1 MKRSGTEAEKNVSNK
16 ISAGAQR
23 DQGVLEQFLQD
34 SPQTED
40 ARAPLSMELVP
51 DSGEKNEEDEPMD
64 ESNEPF
70 EDFEKI
76 SYAYI
81 PGKGNSVLMF
91 QKINREIA
99 GKRHPNALK
108 ICKTIIHHSIGG

>member
-40 ARAPLSMELVP
+40 ARAPP
-51 DSGEKNEEDEPMD
+51 QHG
-64 ESNEPF
+64 
-70 EDFEKI
+70 
-76 SYAYI
+76 
-81 PGKGNSVLMF
+81 
-91 QKINREIA
+91 
-99 GKRHPNALK
+99 
-108 ICKTIIHHSIGG
+108 IGARPWRKEGRR

>member
-1 MKRSGTEAEKNVSNK
+1 MKRSETEAEETFSNK
-16 ISAGAQR
+16 IPAGVQR
-23 DQGVLEQFLQD
+23 DKGVLEQFLQD

-40 ARAPLSMELVP
+40 ARAPLSVELVP
-51 DSGEKNEEDEPMD
+51 DPGEKQEEYEPMD

-81 PGKGNSVLMF
+81 PGEGNLVLMF

-99 GKRHPNALK
+99 EKRHSDAIK
-108 ICKTIIHHSIGG
+108 IYKTR